1 MAVYN
6 SAMNMAHSERD
17 VKAHI
22 LDTAQGIMGQRG
34 FSAVGLNEL
43 LKAAD
48 VPKGSFYHYFASKEA
63 FGVALL
69 ERYFSHYMAGLNE
82 LLSNPNGTA
91 VSRLMDYWQRW
102 VDTQA
107 GSDLHSRCLVV
118 KLGAEVSD
126 LSEDMRQVLEQGTA
140 QLLARLTGEIALAQS
155 QGDISK
161 TVAPEELASALY
173 QMWLGASMLAKVTQT
188 KAPLESALA
197 ATKRLMSED

>member
-1 MAVYN
+1 
-6 SAMNMAHSERD
+6 MNMAHSERD

>member
-1 MAVYN
+1 
-6 SAMNMAHSERD
+6 MAHSERD